1 MNGRRSAAFTLLEV
15 MLSVV
20 IMALVGLSIY
30 QFVELNVRAVLLST
44 ETASRE
50 MEMHGLIA
58 ILQSQMN
65 TMQPTQ
71 RGALSGQSHIFNNAA
86 SDEMTWLA
94 EAGNGLLTKD
104 ATGEYNVTLMLR
116 PAKDGGSGNRL
127 ELGLSRE
134 PTTEAAAAA
143 DSTATATQ
151 PTAPESW
158 VHLMD
163 NVAAVEIRYFDS
175 QLNDWVQKWTDR
187 TRHPVLL
194 RIRIWRSSEDNP
206 FEAVLTVPLSK
217 LPG

>member
-1 MNGRRSAAFTLLEV
+1 MNGGRSAAFTLLEV

-50 MEMHGLIA
+50 MEMRGLIA
-58 ILQSQMN
+58 ILQTQMN

-143 DSTATATQ
+143 DSTAAATPQ
-151 PTAPESW
+151 AAPESW

-163 NVAAVEIRYFDS
+163 NVAALEINYFDS
-175 QLNDWVQKWTDR
+175 QLNDWVPKWTDR
-187 TRHPVLL
+187 ARHPALL
-194 RIRIWRSSEDNP
+194 RIRIRRSSEDNP